1 MVLIKLGE
9 EIYTYVLTYRFR
21 HDFFRASPDERD
33 SLLASVNSCFNEWSR
48 KLINLRMYRSIRY
61 DCDIIFW
68 LSSHDPSDIAGFR
81 ESLNYAFSGMADPAY
96 SMFSL
101 YEHSPYMKGG
111 RKLEDTLRF
120 QPKKYFVAYP
130 MSKTPDWYLIDY
142 EERKRILAEH
152 IGMASSHPENQDI
165 RSYTTYSYGLGDQE
179 FVVLY
184 ETDSL
189 LQWSHVTAKLREAAA
204 RKWIIKEEPI
214 FIGLLSEPFFMQK

>member
-1 MVLIKLGE
+1 MIKLGE
-9 EIYTYVLTYRFR
+9 EIYTSVLTYRFR
-21 HDFFRASPDERD
+21 QEFYASPDSQKDRTVD
-33 SLLASVNSCFNEWSR
+33 SINSFFNQWSG
-48 KLINLRMYRSIRY
+48 KLINLRMYRSLRY

-68 LSSHDPSDIAGFR
+68 FSSHDPASIAGFR
-81 ESLNYAFSGMADPAY
+81 ESLNHSFSGMAEPAY

-101 YEHSPYMKGG
+101 YEHSPYLKAGK
-111 RKLEDTLRF
+111 RLEDTLRF
-120 QPKKYFVAYP
+120 PPKRYFVAYP

-142 EERKRILAEH
+142 DERKKILAEH

-189 LQWSHVTAKLREAAA
+189 AQWSHVTAKLREATA

-214 FIGLLSEPFFMQK
+214 FIGILSEPFAMQR